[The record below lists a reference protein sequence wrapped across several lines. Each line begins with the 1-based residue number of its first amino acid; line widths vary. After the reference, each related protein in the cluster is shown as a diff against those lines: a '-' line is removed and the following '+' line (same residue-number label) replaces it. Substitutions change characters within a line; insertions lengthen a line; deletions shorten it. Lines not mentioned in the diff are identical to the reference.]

1 MLAKHSREQNVPC
14 GQLEVGD
21 QRLRHVTETGSE
33 LASPTYS
40 PYIHREIPPPSFACT
55 VFAAVW
61 VVWQQN
67 GAAVRYTTVKPVLK
81 TCTSSHALLSHPVMK
96 SKLVWPSQTR
106 EEAYPWI
113 TFRDR
118 DTFSSGLQYKKA
130 NMYCFKPMI
139 FESLFPPS
147 LQWLIKSSRLESYIF

>member
-67 GAAVRYTTVKPVLK
+67 GTAVQYTTVKPVLK
-81 TCTSSHALLSHPVMK
+81 TCTSSHALLSHPVMG
-96 SKLVWPSQTR
+96 SKLAWLSQTR

-113 TFRDR
+113 TFRDG
-118 DTFSSGLQYKKA
+118 DTSVVDCNIRRQTCIALNQCYLRVYFHLAYSD
-130 NMYCFKPMI
+130 
-139 FESLFPPS
+139 
-147 LQWLIKSSRLESYIF
+147 